1 MLMPEKITRRAER
14 IVRAA
19 LARSPAVVLTGPR
32 QIGKT
37 TLARA
42 VARDFPGIFYDLE
55 DRHDLARLHDPV
67 AELRSHEGKLVV
79 IDELQKKPDLFDSL
93 RVVIDER
100 RARGYRTGQFLLL
113 GSASG
118 HLMRQSGESL
128 TGRIETVQLA
138 GIDCLEVD
146 PKDLPRLL
154 ERGGYPDSYT
164 APDATASQVW
174 RRNYVDHQ
182 IVKELPAMG
191 IDVAAEKFS
200 QVWATLCQLHGN
212 TVNVSGISR
221 RLGISIA
228 TVSRHLRILE
238 GLMLVRILPPW
249 HGNIGKQIVKSP
261 KCYVRDSGL
270 LHAMRPGTD
279 AGLAG
284 AGWEGFVIE
293 NVMAA
298 LPALWR
304 AFFYRNVRGS
314 EIDLLLALPSGG
326 FWAVE
331 IKHNPDAHLA
341 SGTRSALAAIQPERA
356 FVVHAGSRRF
366 DRPDGS
372 QAVPLSFLMN
382 ELLARNQ
389 AAGSW
394 PPASQPVGSDAGHRL
409 SAALYE
415 NAASLPLLRREFVR
429 EIGADMA
436 SHVAGGVAVGDAR
449 SDNRTGNAL
458 IAEAARWLEM
468 EGTIHDP
475 GLSDRRFLDQAH
487 QLIEGIFLLKQQEG
501 EAGQNAPGK
510 VAPAAYNAFS
520 MFIHALAALIEA
532 GADAA
537 VNFMLAE
544 KYLVAG
550 EHVSFRIFAIA
561 QCDPQALAGNVL
573 HEPCLPAERLLE
585 AEALAVLYSILTE
598 NAGGILTPVLLLSGP
613 GTPPPLD
620 FFMRCATRRGMGR
633 LQLCLGC
640 TDAQISRLAEGIEAS
655 TSVGGGW
662 CGEQAHAVRLALAC
676 AVSGW
681 KKGLISPDDASPP
694 EIPDDGG
701 C

>member
-1 MLMPEKITRRAER
+1 MPMPEKIARRAER
-14 IVRAA
+14 IVRTA
-19 LARSPAVVLTGPR
+19 LARAPAVVLTGPR

-42 VARDFPGIFYDLE
+42 IARDFPGIFYDLE
-55 DRHDLARLHDPV
+55 DRKDLARLLDPV
-67 AELRSHEGKLVV
+67 SELRSHEGKLVV
-79 IDELQKKPDLFDSL
+79 IDELQKKPDLFEAL

-118 HLMRQSGESL
+118 QLMRQSGESL
-128 TGRIETVQLA
+128 TGRIETIQLA
-138 GIDCLEVD
+138 GIDCLEVA
-146 PKDLPRLL
+146 PEDLPRLL

-174 RRNYVDHQ
+174 RRNYVDNQ
-182 IVKELPAMG
+182 IIKELPAMG
-191 IDVAAEKFS
+191 IDVAAEKFG

-212 TVNVSGISR
+212 VVNVSGISR
-221 RLGISIA
+221 RLGISAA
-228 TVSRHLRILE
+228 TVARHLRILE

-270 LHAMRPGTD
+270 LHAMRPGAD

-304 AFFYRNVRGS
+304 ACFYRSVRGS
-314 EIDLLLALPSGG
+314 EIDLLLALPAGG

-331 IKHNPDAHLA
+331 IKHSPDARLA
-341 SGTRSALAAIQPERA
+341 SGTHSALAAIRPERTL
-356 FVVHAGSRRF
+356 VVHAGSRRL
-366 DRPDGS
+366 DRSDGS
-372 QAVPLSFLMN
+372 EAVPLSFLMN

-389 AAGSW
+389 AAGSS
-394 PPASQPVGSDAGHRL
+394 PPASQLGG
-409 SAALYE
+409 SAAGRRLRAAFYE

-436 SHVAGGVAVGDAR
+436 SHVASGGLIEDAQT
-449 SDNRTGNAL
+449 DNRTGNAL

-468 EGTIHDP
+468 EGTTHDP
-475 GLSDRRFLDQAH
+475 ARGDERFLEQAH
-487 QLIEGIFLLKQQEG
+487 HLIEGLFRLRQQEEESG
-501 EAGQNAPGK
+501 RAVPGKIAPG
-510 VAPAAYNAFS
+510 AYNAFG

-537 VNFMLAE
+537 VNFMLGE

-550 EHVSFRIFAIA
+550 EHVSFRFFAA
-561 QCDPQALAGNVL
+561 PECDPQLLAGNVL
-573 HEPCLPAERLLE
+573 RKPCLPAARLLE
-585 AEALAVLYSILTE
+585 AEALCVLYSILTE
-598 NAGGILTPVLLLSGP
+598 DSGGIVTPVLLFSKAGA
-613 GTPPPLD
+613 PPPLD
-620 FFMRCATRRGMGR
+620 FFMRCATRRGMKR
-633 LQLCLGC
+633 LQRCLGC
-640 TDAQISRLAEGIEAS
+640 SDVQAGRLTARIENSEGQ
-655 TSVGGGW
+655 GW
-662 CGEQAHAVRLALAC
+662 RREQARAAQFALAV
-676 AVSGW
+676 AADGW
-681 KKGLISPDDASPP
+681 KTGLSGPDDRSSLGTS
-694 EIPDDGG
+694 DDKDVP
-701 C
+701 